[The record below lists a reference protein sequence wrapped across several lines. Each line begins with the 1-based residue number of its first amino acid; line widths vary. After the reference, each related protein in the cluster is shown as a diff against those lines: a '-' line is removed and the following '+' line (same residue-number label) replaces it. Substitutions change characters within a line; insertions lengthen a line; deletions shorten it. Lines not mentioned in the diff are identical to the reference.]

1 MAYMGQERAM
11 GRRIGLFDA
20 EPILPGDGD
29 DSFTPFFTKA
39 LSLARHIKESAPLFD
54 ARLLAEGVVLV
65 ERRPRGRDGGGFAA
79 LFNLDGRSG
88 RFSLPEIF
96 PRRGEDLITGTAID
110 LGPNPELS
118 PEPLVMGLA

>member
-1 MAYMGQERAM
+1 M
-11 GRRIGLFDA
+11 
-20 EPILPGDGD
+20 
-29 DSFTPFFTKA
+29 
-39 LSLARHIKESAPLFD
+39 
-54 ARLLAEGVVLV
+54 LV

-79 LFNLDGRSG
+79 FFNLDGRSG

-118 PEPLVMGLA
+118 PEPLVMGFA